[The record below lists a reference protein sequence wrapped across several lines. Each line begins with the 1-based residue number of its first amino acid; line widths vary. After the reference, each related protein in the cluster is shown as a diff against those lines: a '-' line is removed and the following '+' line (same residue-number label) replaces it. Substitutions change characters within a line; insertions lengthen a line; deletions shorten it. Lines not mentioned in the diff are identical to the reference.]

1 MTSRAS
7 WCPYCTE
14 CSVSIAYLLNK
25 YKDRVVVASANV
37 AIQLALGAVPVAD
50 DLLRVSVSLCL
61 RLLPHLLLR
70 FLRRASHRAGVVRA
84 LPFLRSRRGALP
96 SPRRLQQIVLL
107 AHSPRLLG
115 LAAAAAERV
124 EHVTRG
130 WLGVRTSRRGRSGTC
145 RAMCRAS
152 AKWSARRQEEVSWR
166 SRNQ

>member
-1 MTSRAS
+1 MPISH
-7 WCPYCTE
+7 
-14 CSVSIAYLLNK
+14 
-25 YKDRVVVASANV
+25 
-37 AIQLALGAVPVAD
+37 
-50 DLLRVSVSLCL
+50 L

-96 SPRRLQQIVLL
+96 SARRLQQIVLL

-124 EHVTRG
+124 EHA
-130 WLGVRTSRRGRSGTC
+130 C
-145 RAMCRAS
+145 RAGGWGSERRAV
-152 AKWSARRQEEVSWR
+152 EEAGPAVRCVGRPRGGLRDVKKRSLR

>member
-1 MTSRAS
+1 M
-7 WCPYCTE
+7 
-14 CSVSIAYLLNK
+14 
-25 YKDRVVVASANV
+25 RVLRFN
-37 AIQLALGAVPVAD
+37 LALGAVPVAD
-50 DLLRVSVSLCL
+50 DLLRVPVSLCL

-115 LAAAAAERV
+115 LTAAAAERV
-124 EHVTRG
+124 EHA
-130 WLGVRTSRRGRSGTC
+130 C
-145 RAMCRAS
+145 RAGVGSVGKKRDLPCESGSPCVGRPRGGLRVV
-152 AKWSARRQEEVSWR
+152 KTVSLR

>member
-1 MTSRAS
+1 M
-7 WCPYCTE
+7 
-14 CSVSIAYLLNK
+14 
-25 YKDRVVVASANV
+25 VV
-37 AIQLALGAVPVAD
+37 ALGAVPVAD
-50 DLLRVSVSLCL
+50 DLLRVPVSLCL

-96 SPRRLQQIVLL
+96 SARRLQQIVLL

-130 WLGVRTSRRGRSGTC
+130 WLGSERRAAEEAGPAVRCVGRPRGGLRDVKKRSL
-145 RAMCRAS
+145 
-152 AKWSARRQEEVSWR
+152 R